1 MPMRAASVMLLAT
14 FALTPS
20 ASLRTSAL
28 APRSRAAVAAAAA
41 TTRAASASML
51 FELRAPVGGGL
62 IPPLFGAGRDAP
74 EVLYENGVPVDFHMQ
89 TLHLT
94 KRRVSG
100 GIMVPAGPEA
110 TWAVLTAYESMP
122 EVVPNIIS
130 NRVTRDA
137 ASGRV
142 TILQDSLLS
151 NRMNLRTSM
160 TLEAVEQRDCWTMVL
175 SRLSGHGF
183 LEFRAEYRLT
193 PRPDGTT
200 YLAYEVELVPCPI
213 FPLPLVERKIR
224 KETPKMLMAVR
235 AAAMAGARRT
245 S

>member
-1 MPMRAASVMLLAT
+1 MRAASVMLFAM

-28 APRSRAAVAAAAA
+28 VPRSRAAVGTAAA
-41 TTRAASASML
+41 TSRVTAASML
-51 FELRAPVGGGL
+51 FELRAPMGGGL
-62 IPPLFGAGRDAP
+62 LPPLFSPGRQGP

-100 GIMVPAGPEA
+100 GISVPAGPEA

-122 EVVPNIIS
+122 EVVPNILS
-130 NRVTRDA
+130 NHVTRDA
-137 ASGRV
+137 VSGRV
-142 TILQDSLLS
+142 TIQQESLLS

-160 TLEAVEQRDCWTMVL
+160 TLEAMEQRDAWTMAL

-235 AAAMAGARRT
+235 AAAMAGARRN